1 MAERRMFSQK
11 IVDSDAF
18 LDMPL
23 SAQAL
28 YFHLCMRADDDGFIN
43 NTRKIQRMIAASDDD
58 LRLLIAKRFLIAFKN
73 VVVVKHW
80 RMHNLLRKDRYN
92 PTQYKEEY
100 AALTLKENGSYT
112 ENAPAEI
119 AVESVATNW
128 QPTGNQLATQDSI
141 GKGILFKDNID
152 KDNNIIL
159 KNNMYVN
166 YSEVIN
172 LYNSICV
179 SLPKVKAVS
188 EARKKAIKARL
199 NNYSMEDLKTV
210 FEKTETSE
218 FLKGNNNRNWSA
230 TFDWIIKDANFA
242 KILDGNYDNKQAKN
256 TGYSKEQ
263 DLNDLDGFID

>member
-1 MAERRMFSQK
+1 
-11 IVDSDAF
+11 
-18 LDMPL
+18 
-23 SAQAL
+23 
-28 YFHLCMRADDDGFIN
+28 
-43 NTRKIQRMIAASDDD
+43 
-58 LRLLIAKRFLIAFKN
+58 
-73 VVVVKHW
+73 
-80 RMHNLLRKDRYN
+80 
-92 PTQYKEEY
+92 
-100 AALTLKENGSYT
+100 
-112 ENAPAEI
+112 
-119 AVESVATNW
+119 
-128 QPTGNQLATQDSI
+128 
-141 GKGILFKDNID
+141 
-152 KDNNIIL
+152 
-159 KNNMYVN
+159 MYVN